1 MMQGI
6 LVADKPAGWTS
17 FDVVAKLRR
26 VLGTRKLGHSGT
38 LDPMAT
44 GVLPVFCGGAS
55 KAVDL
60 QLNHDKTYRATLRL
74 GVRTDTGDSTGT
86 VVEQKPVTAGEAE
99 LLAVLPRFV
108 GPQMQV
114 PPMYSA
120 VKVDG
125 QPLYKAA
132 RQGLTVERKAR
143 PIEVYAIEYEGS
155 PAAGEYSLTVRC
167 SKGTYIRTLL
177 EDIAAA
183 MGQAG
188 TMSALRRTRAGLFTE
203 ADAHPMDEILAA
215 QQAGPEA
222 LAALL
227 VPVERVFEPLPLL
240 TVDERAAAHLYNGC
254 PTSRYPAADG
264 RYRVRDAEGRFLG
277 LANVAGGVLR
287 VEKLFVERV

>member
-1 MMQGI
+1 MQGI

-60 QLNHDKTYRATLRL
+60 QLDHDKTYRAVLRL
-74 GVRTDTGDSTGT
+74 GSRTDTGDITGT
-86 VVEQKPVTAGEAE
+86 VLESAPVTAGEAE
-99 LLAVLPRFV
+99 LIAALPRFV
-108 GPQMQV
+108 GPQMQT

-120 VKVDG
+120 VKVNG

-143 PIEVYAIEYEGS
+143 PIEVYGIEYGGS
-155 PAAGEYSLTVRC
+155 PAAGEYVLTVRC

-177 EDIAAA
+177 EDIAASIGQLGA
-183 MGQAG
+183 MSG
-188 TMSALRRTRAGLFTE
+188 LRRTRAGLFTE
-203 ADAHPMDEILAA
+203 ADAHSMEEIVAA
-215 QQAGPEA
+215 GEKGPDA

-227 VPVERVFEPLPLL
+227 LPVERVFEPLPLL
-240 TVDERAAAHLYNGC
+240 QVDGPTAARLYNGC
-254 PTSRYPAADG
+254 PTSRYPAAEG
-264 RYRVRDAEGRFLG
+264 RYRVRDEAGQFLG
-277 LANVAGGVLR
+277 LAKVAGGALR
-287 VEKLFVERV
+287 VEKLFVERTE

>member
-1 MMQGI
+1 MQGI
-6 LVADKPAGWTS
+6 LVVDKPTGWTS
-17 FDVVAKLRR
+17 FDVIAKLRG

-60 QLNHDKTYRATLRL
+60 QLDHNKTYRATLRL
-74 GVRTDTGDSTGT
+74 GLRTDTGDITGQ
-86 VVEQKPVTAGEAE
+86 VLEQRPVLADTAG
-99 LLAVLPRFV
+99 LVRVLPRFL
-108 GPQMQV
+108 GPQMQT

-120 VKVDG
+120 VKVNG

-155 PAAGEYSLTVRC
+155 PAPGEYALTVCC

-183 MGQAG
+183 MGELGA
-188 TMSALRRTRAGLFTE
+188 MSALRRTRAGIYTE
-203 ADAHPMDEILAA
+203 ADAYTMEEILAA
-215 QQAGPEA
+215 KEAGPAVLEGMF
-222 LAALL
+222 L
-227 VPVERVFEPLPLL
+227 PVESAFLTLPLL
-240 TVDERAAAHLYNGC
+240 MADGRTTAHLINGC

-264 RYRVRDAEGRFLG
+264 SYRVQDEAGQFLG
-277 LANVAGGVLR
+277 LARVAGGVLR
-287 VEKLFVERV
+287 VEKLFLERG

>member
-1 MMQGI
+1 MQGI

-26 VLGTRKLGHSGT
+26 VLGTRRLGHSGT

-60 QLNHDKTYRATLRL
+60 QLDHDKTYRAVLRL
-74 GVRTDTGDSTGT
+74 GCRTDTGDITGT
-86 VVEQKPVTAGEAE
+86 VLESAPVTAAEAE
-99 LLAVLPRFV
+99 LIAALPRFV
-108 GPQMQV
+108 GPQMQT

-120 VKVDG
+120 VKVNG

-143 PIEVYAIEYEGS
+143 PIEVYGIEYGGS
-155 PAAGEYSLTVRC
+155 PAAGEYVLTVRC

-177 EDIAAA
+177 EDIAASIGQLGA
-183 MGQAG
+183 MSG
-188 TMSALRRTRAGLFTE
+188 LRRTRAGLFTE
-203 ADAHPMDEILAA
+203 ADAHSMEEIVAA
-215 QQAGPEA
+215 GEKGPDA

-227 VPVERVFEPLPLL
+227 LPVERVFEPLPLL
-240 TVDERAAAHLYNGC
+240 QVDGPTAARLYNGC
-254 PTSRYPAADG
+254 PTSRYPAAEG
-264 RYRVRDAEGRFLG
+264 RYRVRDEAGQFLG
-277 LANVAGGVLR
+277 LAKVAGGALR
-287 VEKLFVERV
+287 VEKLFVERTE

>member
-1 MMQGI
+1 MQGI

-26 VLGTRKLGHSGT
+26 VLGTRRLGHSGT

-60 QLNHDKTYRATLRL
+60 QLDHDKTYRAVLRL
-74 GVRTDTGDSTGT
+74 GCRTDTGDITGT
-86 VVEQKPVTAGEAE
+86 VLESAPVTAGEAE
-99 LLAVLPRFV
+99 LIAALPRFV
-108 GPQMQV
+108 GPQMQT

-120 VKVDG
+120 VKVNG

-143 PIEVYAIEYEGS
+143 PIEVYGIEYGGS
-155 PAAGEYSLTVRC
+155 PAAGEYVLTVRC

-177 EDIAAA
+177 EDIAASIGQLGA
-183 MGQAG
+183 MSG
-188 TMSALRRTRAGLFTE
+188 LRRTRAGLFTE
-203 ADAHPMDEILAA
+203 ADAHSMEEIIAA
-215 QQAGPEA
+215 GEKGPDA

-227 VPVERVFEPLPLL
+227 LPVERVFEPLPLL
-240 TVDERAAAHLYNGC
+240 QVDGPTAARLYNGC
-254 PTSRYPAADG
+254 PTSRYPAAEG
-264 RYRVRDAEGRFLG
+264 RYRVRDEAGQFLG
-277 LANVAGGVLR
+277 LAKVAGGALR
-287 VEKLFVERV
+287 VEKLFVERTE

>member
-1 MMQGI
+1 MQGI
-6 LVADKPAGWTS
+6 LIVDKPAGWTS
-17 FDVVAKLRR
+17 FDVIAKMRG

-60 QLNHDKTYRATLRL
+60 QLDHDKTYRATLRL
-74 GVRTDTGDSTGT
+74 GARTDTGDITGAVLET
-86 VVEQKPVTAGEAE
+86 RPVTAGEAE
-99 LLAVLPRFV
+99 LTAALPRFV
-108 GPQMQV
+108 GPQMQL

-120 VKVDG
+120 VKVNG

-143 PIEVYAIEYEGS
+143 PIEIYAIEYEGS
-155 PAAGEYSLTVRC
+155 PAPGEYTLTVRC

-177 EDIAAA
+177 EDIAAGI
-183 MGQAG
+183 GQLGA
-188 TMSALRRTRAGLFTE
+188 MSALRRTRAGLFTE
-203 ADAHPMDEILAA
+203 ADAHTLEEILAA
-215 QQAGPEA
+215 KEIGPDA
-222 LAALL
+222 LESLL
-227 VPVERVFEPLPLL
+227 LPVERVFEPLPLL
-240 TVDERAAAHLYNGC
+240 TVDERAASHLYNGC

>member
-1 MMQGI
+1 MQGI
-6 LVADKPAGWTS
+6 LVVDKPAGWTS
-17 FDVVAKLRR
+17 FDVVAKLRG

-60 QLNHDKTYRATLRL
+60 QLNHDKAYRAVLRL
-74 GVRTDTGDSTGT
+74 GARTDTGDITGQVLET
-86 VVEQKPVTAGEAE
+86 APVTAGEAE

-108 GPQMQV
+108 GPQSQI

-120 VKVDG
+120 VKVNG

-132 RQGLTVERKAR
+132 RQGIEVERRPR
-143 PIEVYAIEYEGS
+143 PIEVYAIEYGGS
-155 PAAGEYSLTVRC
+155 PAPGEYTLTVRC

-183 MGQAG
+183 MGQKG
-188 TMSALRRTRAGLFTE
+188 TMSALRRIQAGAYGE
-203 ADAHPMDEILAA
+203 AEAHPLEEILASKE
-215 QQAGPEA
+215 AGT

-227 VPVERVFEPLPLL
+227 LPVESVFEALPLL
-240 TVDERAAAHLYNGC
+240 TADEPTARRLYHGC
-254 PTSRYPAADG
+254 PTSRYPAAEG
-264 RYRVRDAEGRFLG
+264 RYRVRDAAGRFLG
-277 LANVAGGVLR
+277 LARVEQGVLK
-287 VEKLFVERV
+287 VEKLFVERSAG